1 MDQSTSL
8 PPRLAEILDDFAL
21 SDRQEKM
28 ELLLEF
34 STSLLPVPAGLADT
48 YRPARIRP
56 RMHDASNGLY
66 AHPAGTFAVLF

>member
-1 MDQSTSL
+1 MDRSTLL

-34 STSLLPVPAGLADT
+34 SASPYGTGRRLAEK
-48 YRPARIRP
+48 
-56 RMHDASNGLY
+56 
-66 AHPAGTFAVLF
+66 